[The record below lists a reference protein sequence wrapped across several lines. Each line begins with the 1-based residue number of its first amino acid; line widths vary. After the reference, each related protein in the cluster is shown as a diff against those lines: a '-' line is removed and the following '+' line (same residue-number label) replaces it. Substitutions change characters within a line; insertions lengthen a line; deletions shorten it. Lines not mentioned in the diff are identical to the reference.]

1 MKLEPVAL
9 VGGGAQVEMD
19 TPMGLIYKVL
29 FPSLS
34 PFETPSSQ
42 EA

>member
-9 VGGGAQVEMD
+9 VGGVSQVEME
-19 TPMGLIYKVL
+19 TPMGLIYKAL
-29 FPSLS
+29 FPSIS